1 MTRNEQ
7 NVVKGQG
14 FLGNSQHVQH
24 SVTGF
29 MLRVDFTRFARLTQA
44 EIMNAGMYI
53 MELPG
58 RRKPSLGAYVTPSMA
73 LHTGL
78 LHNIHLYRI
87 H

>member
-1 MTRNEQ
+1 MGENFGMTGNEQ

-58 RRKPSLGAYVTPSMA
+58 RRKPIYG
-73 LHTGL
+73 
-78 LHNIHLYRI
+78 HLTLRKLFSYI
-87 H
+87 ISPCC

>member
-1 MTRNEQ
+1 
-7 NVVKGQG
+7 
-14 FLGNSQHVQH
+14 
-24 SVTGF
+24 